1 VAKHS
6 SLQHARKEQA
16 RMIARN
22 GGGKDPIRHTPDSLP
37 GETAL
42 PSKFRLLRVFVPEA
56 WDAQLQRQ
64 VAREADPP
72 LSSLSSPRK
81 EPHAAG
87 LESRK
92 GTASA

>member
-1 VAKHS
+1 
-6 SLQHARKEQA
+6 
-16 RMIARN
+16 MIARN
-22 GGGKDPIRHTPDSLP
+22 GGGKDRIRHTPESLP

-72 LSSLSSPRK
+72 LSSLTRPK
-81 EPHAAG
+81 EGALAAKVAG
-87 LESRK
+87 REFGDK
-92 GTASA
+92 V